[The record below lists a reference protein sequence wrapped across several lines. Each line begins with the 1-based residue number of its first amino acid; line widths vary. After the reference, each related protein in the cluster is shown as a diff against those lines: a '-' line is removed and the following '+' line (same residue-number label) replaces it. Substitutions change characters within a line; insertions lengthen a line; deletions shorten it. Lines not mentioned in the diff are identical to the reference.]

1 MRSAEADKFIKHIN
15 SYLGQDDV
23 NVIHSGNPYIS
34 NISLLKYPPTEKYPF
49 WKLVTMGASDFRMHR
64 MEGSFGNRNEYMFF
78 IHPSEDLDDN
88 DTLDWYFRQLMEI
101 AIYPRMEDAHVSYGH
116 SMEWGSDGESDMV
129 GAFFEMPQ
137 MIEDSGIL
145 QCKLGFMKTAV
156 CLQAVLLTR
165 SEVDRVLEIGPEA
178 FSEYLYPEDE
188 TAPRHYL
195 AERYRTE
202 KF

>member
-1 MRSAEADKFIKHIN
+1 MRLREMDIFKAHCDHYFQ
-15 SYLGQDDV
+15 QDNV
-23 NVIHSGNPYIS
+23 VVIHPTNTLGPHIDV
-34 NISLLKYPPTEKYPF
+34 LKYPPTEKYPF